1 MKKLKHIKDM
11 TTDIT
16 ENRKKLIKPYFDH
29 IITEHDFE
37 GVNISEYL
45 AYQFS
50 KAKDK
55 SNIALL
61 IEKLPFDSIFP
72 SLLSTTLK
80 KKNIN
85 ITVIEY
91 THYSRSLHKIQR
103 PKLSPLLLQDLEDYA
118 FEIYFP
124 LDYKNF
130 STILAHQHNAYI
142 IIDENTLPEELE
154 TDKDSGPIT
163 VTFDNNKDEEDP
175 ALVFTLGNS
184 YIPIGQA
191 LNTIT
196 SKDFELIICNNLK
209 EIQERIL
216 HTNTIHTNA
225 NNIIIAVDHY
235 NASIIKKTILHFLYD
250 KKIFDKQ
257 VCVLTPWYTN
267 LTTFLEEYSE
277 EESGFNADILGAKI
291 LTFLTKE

>member
-257 VCVLTPWYTN
+257 VCVLTP
-267 LTTFLEEYSE
+267 
-277 EESGFNADILGAKI
+277 
-291 LTFLTKE
+291 